1 MWIIIALFVLYFLLV
16 TWQMRRAV
24 GTEEPAARLS
34 EAKRLLLLVAA
45 GLPLVAALIV
55 VAL

>member
-1 MWIIIALFVLYFLLV
+1 MWIILALFVVYFLVV

-24 GTEEPAARLS
+24 GTEEPAARLN

-45 GLPLVAALIV
+45 ALPLVAVLIV